1 MEGSLA
7 NLRLR
12 WNVLRGFAS
21 AIAIATFI
29 LILSTVPATIWV
41 LWFLA
46 LVVGFVTSVFALVKC
61 DVVWNTLT
69 LLEQGVLFAIALLS
83 GFSKGGPGENI
94 PILLLAFV
102 MILANEHVLSLI
114 SQYSIQFSTGDS
126 ALGMDFNAPI
136 LRRSLDRLY
145 RRLAWDGTVFG
156 MGFVLSLA
164 VASGGGILSPIA
176 PVLSDVSLYVLV
188 TSIALAILIVSKEE

>member
-7 NLRLR
+7 NLRRR

-21 AIAIATFI
+21 AIAIATFT
-29 LILSTVPATIWV
+29 LILSTIPTTIWIFW
-41 LWFLA
+41 LLA
-46 LVVGFVTSVFALVKC
+46 LVVGVVTSIIALVKC
-61 DVVWNTLT
+61 DFAWNTLT
-69 LLEQGVLFAIALLS
+69 LVEQGVLFAVALVS
-83 GFSKGGPGENI
+83 GFSRGGPGENF

-102 MILANEHVLSLI
+102 MILASEHVLSLI
-114 SQYSIQFSTGDS
+114 SQYSVQFPTSNS
-126 ALGMDFNAPI
+126 ALGMDFNVPI

-145 RRLAWDGTVFG
+145 RRLARDGAVFG
-156 MGFVLSLA
+156 MGFVLSVA

>member
-21 AIAIATFI
+21 AIAIVTFT
-29 LILSTVPATIWV
+29 LLLSTIPATIWV

-46 LVVGFVTSVFALVKC
+46 LVVGFVTSILALVKC
-61 DVVWNTLT
+61 DIVWNTLT
-69 LLEQGVLFAIALLS
+69 LLEQGVLFVIALLS

-114 SQYSIQFSTGDS
+114 SQYHVQFPTGDS
-126 ALGMDFNAPI
+126 TIGMDFNVPI

-145 RRLAWDGTVFG
+145 RRLAWDGAVFG
-156 MGFVLSLA
+156 MGFVLSVA